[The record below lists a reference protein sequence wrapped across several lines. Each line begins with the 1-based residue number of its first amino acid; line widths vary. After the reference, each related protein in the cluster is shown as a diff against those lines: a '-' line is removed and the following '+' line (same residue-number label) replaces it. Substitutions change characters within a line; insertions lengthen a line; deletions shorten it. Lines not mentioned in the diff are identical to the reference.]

1 MFPIFI
7 MLIFKEIL
15 WDAGWI
21 WIIMLVMGLAT
32 IFNFIR
38 QIMND
43 AKTDFG
49 EKEGYKKGQGGGPS
63 QEWTVTVRRKKIE

>member
-1 MFPIFI
+1 MIPMFI
-7 MLIFKEIL
+7 MLIFKEII

-38 QIMND
+38 QIMRD
-43 AKTDFG
+43 AKSDFG
-49 EKEGYKKGQGGGPS
+49 EKEGYRKGEAPS
-63 QEWTVTVRRKKIE
+63 QEWVVTVRRKRIE